1 MKRIMHIGD
10 DALIE
15 EPIMSLSISSKSN
28 SFRGPGRTGA
38 SLGWAGEI
46 LLAVPRA
53 LQRAWAVQR
62 EERLLQELSDYQL
75 RDVGIRRDQI
85 PYVLRNGWDR

>member
-1 MKRIMHIGD
+1 MKRIMHIGN

-15 EPIMSLSISSKSN
+15 EPIMSQSISSKSN
-28 SFRGPGRTGA
+28 SFRLQVRTGS
-38 SLGWAGEI
+38 SLGWAGDV
-46 LLAVPRA
+46 LLAIPRA
-53 LQRAWAVQR
+53 LRRAWTVQR

-85 PYVLRNGWDR
+85 SYVLKNGLDR